1 MTELSPLGAINTPK
15 PATLGLSGE
24 ALRNHMSK
32 QGRPVMTVD
41 VKITDDEGKEID
53 AQPGLSLFTGTH
65 YSIMFVPGSEPRG
78 QYVEQT
84 QTEADR
90 LIAYNSFVAN
100 SGRYDVSGDQLTLRA
115 YVAKDPNYMAAFPE
129 NQATAKVHIAGGD
142 TLHLTYTGEFFIS
155 GTMFTLRRVE
165 GAQVPWESD

>member
-1 MTELSPLGAINTPK
+1 MRRIVSVLAILVMASAAWRGVQAQDVNLEGAWLVTN
-15 PATLGLSGE
+15 
-24 ALRNHMSK
+24 
-32 QGRPVMTVD
+32 
-41 VKITDDEGKEID
+41 ITDAEGKEID
-53 AQPGLSLFTGTH
+53 AQPGLYLFTGTH

-165 GAQVPWESD
+165 GAPVPWESD